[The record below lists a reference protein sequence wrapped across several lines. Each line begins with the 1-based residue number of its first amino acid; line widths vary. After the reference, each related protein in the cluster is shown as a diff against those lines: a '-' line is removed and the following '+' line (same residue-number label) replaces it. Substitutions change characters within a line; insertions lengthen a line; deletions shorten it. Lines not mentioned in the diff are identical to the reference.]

1 MAPASKRKGPA
12 SLLRSSMAT
21 VRPLASRT
29 GAAAQCSEARQRKKC
44 SPPRTWQTSPV
55 RTATPG
61 APVPTAS
68 SAMFTPTR
76 AAVSSSG
83 PSPGVGREAI
93 STTPSLQVS
102 MARAWLPAITV
113 SSSAMGSRAASISAR
128 LWVSKV
134 AVRILLTGSKLIFS
148 SGLRLA
154 PRQRVQDCST
164 GSDTRP
170 EGRSPRSK

>member
-1 MAPASKRKGPA
+1 
-12 SLLRSSMAT
+12 
-21 VRPLASRT
+21 
-29 GAAAQCSEARQRKKC
+29 
-44 SPPRTWQTSPV
+44 
-55 RTATPG
+55 
-61 APVPTAS
+61 
-68 SAMFTPTR
+68 
-76 AAVSSSG
+76 
-83 PSPGVGREAI
+83 
-93 STTPSLQVS
+93 

-170 EGRSPRSK
+170 DGRSPRSK